1 MATTSPRPSLRRT
14 APRGGAGLPA
24 GPDAL
29 GALPRLSGPLR
40 TGVVAVPLATAALVA
55 AVVPAAAA
63 LAPGL
68 AAAAAPLLLVT
79 AVLVGLPHGAVDLM
93 QPELTPRSRGGRALV
108 GLAYVGLVALA
119 VLALRLAP
127 LPVLGA
133 LLVLAA
139 LHFGLADDVVHRWR
153 TGTTGPR
160 TPAERVTGAVR
171 VVALGGVPVATP
183 LALGHADVVHLLDVL
198 SGGSGASVVL
208 GARVALAPV
217 LAAVLA
223 TALLAARRRDT
234 VGALE
239 PLLLAGLFLL
249 APPLPAFAA
258 YFGLWHSLRHLLR
271 LLALDAVRH
280 GGGCPGR
287 PLSPTAL
294 RAAGRRF
301 ARAAALPTGMALAGL
316 VVLVVVAG
324 GDVVPAALVLVL
336 CLTVP
341 HAAAVALADRALLR
355 R

>member
-1 MATTSPRPSLRRT
+1 MATTSPRPSLRRP
-14 APRGGAGLPA
+14 APQGGAWSQGGAEAP
-24 GPDAL
+24 

-40 TGVVAVPLATAALVA
+40 AGVVAVPLAAAALVA
-55 AVVPAAAA
+55 VVVPAAAA

-68 AAAAAPLLLVT
+68 AAAAAPLLLLA
-79 AVLVGLPHGAVDLM
+79 AVLVGLPHGAVDLL
-93 QPELTPRSRGGRALV
+93 QPELTPRRRSGRALV

-119 VLALRLAP
+119 VLVLRLAP

-153 TGTTGPR
+153 TGATSRR
-160 TPAERVTGAVR
+160 TAGERVAGAVR
-171 VVALGGVPVATP
+171 VLALGGVPVAAP

-198 SGGSGASVVL
+198 SGGSGAAVVV
-208 GARVALAPV
+208 GARVALVPV

-223 TALLAARRRDT
+223 TALLAVRRRDA
-234 VGALE
+234 VGAVE
-239 PLLLAGLFLL
+239 PLVLAALFLP

-280 GGGCPGR
+280 GDGGSGR
-287 PLSPTAL
+287 PVTAPAL
-294 RAAGRRF
+294 HAAGRRF

-316 VVLVVVAG
+316 VVLVLVAG